1 MAPKEGGMR
10 ATRPG
15 AWDAYESSG
24 KASLAE
30 ARSRALSRSE
40 VAEPSTGVDVPL
52 KGLDLSRD

>member
-1 MAPKEGGMR
+1 MH

-15 AWDAYESSG
+15 AWDPYEPSG
-24 KASLAE
+24 MALLAE

-52 KGLDLSRD
+52 KGLDPSRD

>member
-1 MAPKEGGMR
+1 MH